1 MLSASAATTSTVIID
16 THGHHRHNANSVCS
30 CARLLNALAGIDVI
44 ALLSKYLQDISLS
57 KNVFAHSSVKS
68 AKRRKEVFVNTNF
81 EENVIFL
88 DGIDDEM
95 RLPNKH
101 REDSVRQFT
110 RNISQ
115 SCICALKAIA
125 NLSTSK
131 ISKGNVLAAYTIS
144 SCGSNRSQTR
154 LAL

>member
-1 MLSASAATTSTVIID
+1 M
-16 THGHHRHNANSVCS
+16 
-30 CARLLNALAGIDVI
+30 
-44 ALLSKYLQDISLS
+44 ALLSKYLQGISLS

-101 REDSVRQFT
+101 CEDPVRQFT
-110 RNISQ
+110 RNVSQ
-115 SCICALKAIA
+115 SCI
-125 NLSTSK
+125 
-131 ISKGNVLAAYTIS
+131 
-144 SCGSNRSQTR
+144 
-154 LAL
+154 